1 MKSKILELLLKNTS
15 DYLSGETMSESLGV
29 SRAAVWKVIHQL
41 REDGYEI
48 EAVSRKGYR
57 LIHQPDRLSPDCLAP
72 YLTSAALD
80 RPLIHFASISSTNDY
95 AKSIALEAEEGTI
108 IIADE
113 QSKGRGRRGRE
124 WHSPANKNIYLSMIL
139 KPDLPIQQVPL
150 FTQMAAAAVWE
161 ALEPILPGLSIKWPN
176 DLMLENRKIC
186 GILTEMSGEMHAL
199 HYLVIGLGIN
209 VNTVT
214 TDFPEDL
221 RTIGSS
227 LRIETGTVQSRQKL
241 AANVIERLTHHYN
254 HVMQTGSFESAL
266 DICRKRSNLLGETIN
281 IHTRDSVEAARAIE
295 IDSDGRLVVETASGM
310 QALSSG
316 EVSIRKS

>member
-29 SRAAVWKVIHQL
+29 SRAAIWKVIHQL

-72 YLTSAALD
+72 YLTPAALD
-80 RPLIHFASISSTNDY
+80 QPMIHFASISSTNDY
-95 AKSIALEAEEGTI
+95 AKSIALEAKEGTV

-113 QSKGRGRRGRE
+113 QTKGRGRRGRD

-161 ALEPILPGLSIKWPN
+161 ALEPTLPGLSIKWPN
-176 DLMLENRKIC
+176 DLLFADRKIC

-199 HYLVIGLGIN
+199 HYLVIGIGIN

-227 LRIETGTVQSRQKL
+227 LRIETGAAQSRQEL
-241 AANVIERLTHHYN
+241 AARIIERLRHHYRQ
-254 HVMQTGSFESAL
+254 VIETGSFDTAL
-266 DICRKRSNLLGETIN
+266 AICRKRSNLLGKTIN
-281 IHTRDSVEAARAIE
+281 IHTRDSVQPARAIE
-295 IDSDGRLVVETASGM
+295 IDSDGRLVVETTSGM

>member
-1 MKSKILELLLKNTS
+1 MKSKILELLLNNRS
-15 DYLSGETMSESLGV
+15 DYLSGEAMSEGLGV
-29 SRAAVWKVIHQL
+29 SRAAIWKVIHQL
-41 REDGYEI
+41 RENGYEI

-57 LIHQPDRLSPDCLAP
+57 LIHQPDHLSPDCLAP
-72 YLTSAALD
+72 YLTPSVPAH
-80 RPLIHFASISSTNDY
+80 PMIHFASISSTNDY
-95 AKSIALEAEEGTI
+95 AKSIALEAEEGTVV
-108 IIADE
+108 IADE
-113 QSKGRGRRGRE
+113 QTTGRGRRGRN

-161 ALEPILPGLSIKWPN
+161 ALEPVLPGLSIKWPN
-176 DLMLENRKIC
+176 DLLFENRKIC

-199 HYLVIGLGIN
+199 HYLVIGIGIN

-221 RTIGSS
+221 QTIASS
-227 LRIETGTVQSRQKL
+227 LRIETDTVQSRQKL
-241 AANVIERLTHHYN
+241 AARVIESVARHYN

-266 DICRKRSNLLGETIN
+266 DVCRKHSNLLGETIN
-281 IHTRDSVEAARAIE
+281 IHTRDSVEPARAIQ

-316 EVSIRKS
+316 EVSIRKA